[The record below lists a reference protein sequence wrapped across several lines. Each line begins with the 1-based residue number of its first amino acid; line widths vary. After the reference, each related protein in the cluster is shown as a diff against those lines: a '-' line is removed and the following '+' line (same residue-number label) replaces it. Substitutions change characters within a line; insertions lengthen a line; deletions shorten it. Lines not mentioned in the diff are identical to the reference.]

1 MMRFLPIQSSNNR
14 KGVAM
19 NTLIIVESP
28 YKVPTIKGYLGKN
41 YKVTACKGHVRDLPK
56 SKLGVDVENDFAP
69 DYINI
74 RGKGDLIKELKKEAK
89 NADRVLL
96 ATDPDREG
104 EAIAWHLSNVLG
116 NESKI
121 KRISFNEV
129 TKNALKEAV
138 ANPRDIDMK
147 LVDAQQAR
155 RILDRLVGYKIS
167 PFLWKKIKSGL
178 SAGRVQSVA
187 TRIVVDREN
196 EIRSFV
202 PKEYWTIAAKLV
214 TDDDSLVAKYYG
226 EGGKKAEVDC
236 EEAALKIV
244 KDCEGGIFTVSSV
257 KRSLKNRKPLPPF
270 TTSTLQQDA
279 NRRLNFQTRRTMM
292 VAQELY
298 EGVNLG
304 ESGMS
309 GLITYMRTDSLRV
322 SDDAREAAKDY
333 ICATYGDNFY
343 PATPNLYK
351 AKKNSQDAHEAIR
364 PTNPALSPAS
374 VKGKLTPDQYKLYK
388 LIWERFIAS
397 QMRAAELDTVVY
409 EFVCG
414 THIFRV
420 GGSSVKFSGYM
431 TVYDD
436 RTEDTENEDGLSTSF
451 LPVLSEGEKLKAQ
464 KLLPEQHFTQPPP
477 RYTEGTLTKAM
488 EEKGIGR
495 PSTFL
500 PTITTI
506 IGRGYVKR
514 NGKVLVPTEVGEVT
528 TRIMLESFPSIIDYN
543 YTADMEEE
551 LEEICSGEKYYVN
564 VLKDFYADFEKQ
576 LSAAQE
582 TLSEGRIKLAPVETD
597 LICEKCGC
605 KMVERV
611 GKFGKF
617 AGCPNYP
624 ACKNTK
630 PLDGKPNVSDAK
642 EPATDKKCPKC
653 GKNMVIRKG
662 AYGSFYACEDY
673 PTCKSTMPIVKELGV
688 SCPKCGKK
696 IVIKTTKT
704 KKTFYSCEDYP
715 NCDFSCWDVP
725 QDRKCPVCGGLVVKK
740 KNKEQ
745 YECFA
750 KCGWSEG
757 K

>member
-1 MMRFLPIQSSNNR
+1 
-14 KGVAM
+14 M

-28 YKVPTIKGYLGKN
+28 FKVPTIKGFLGKG
-41 YKVTACKGHVRDLPK
+41 YKVTACKGHIRDLPK
-56 SKLGVDVENDFAP
+56 SKLGVDIDNNFEP
-69 DYINI
+69 QYINI
-74 RGKGDLIKELKKEAK
+74 RGRGDLIKELKKEAK
-89 NADRVLL
+89 SADRIFL

-116 NESKI
+116 AAEGKI

-129 TKNALKEAV
+129 TKSALKEAV
-138 ANPRDIDMK
+138 AHPRDIDMN
-147 LVDAQQAR
+147 LVDSQQAR

-187 TRIVVDREN
+187 TRIVVDREK
-196 EIRSFV
+196 EIRSFI
-202 PKEYWTIAAKLV
+202 PEEYWTIAAKLL
-214 TDDDSLVAKYYG
+214 TDNDSVIVKYFGDGNGKRELSSETDAK
-226 EGGKKAEVDC
+226 A
-236 EEAALKIV
+236 IV
-244 KDCEGGIFTVSSV
+244 KDCEGGIFTVISV
-257 KRSLKNRKPLPPF
+257 KRAVKRRKPLPPF
-270 TTSTLQQDA
+270 TTSTLQQEA

-304 ESGMS
+304 ESGMH

-322 SDDAREAAKDY
+322 SEDARAAAKAC
-333 ICATYGDNFY
+333 IISKYGEKFY
-343 PATPNLYK
+343 PKTPNVYK

-364 PTNPALSPAS
+364 PTDPSLLPEM
-374 VKGKLTPDQYKLYK
+374 VKGKLSNDQYKLYK

-397 QMRAAELDTVVY
+397 QMCVAEIDTVTY
-409 EFVCG
+409 ETECNG
-414 THIFRV
+414 HIFRV

-431 TVYDD
+431 SVYDD
-436 RTEDTENEDGLSTSF
+436 RVEDSDNEDGLSTLS
-451 LPVLSEGEKLKAQ
+451 LPTLAEGQ
-464 KLLPEQHFTQPPP
+464 KLSLDKMLTEQHFTQPPQ
-477 RYTEGTLTKAM
+477 RYTEGTLTKIL

-506 IGRGYVKR
+506 ISRGYVKR

-528 TRIMLESFPSIIDYN
+528 TQLMLDTFPSIIDYN
-543 YTADMEEE
+543 YTADMEED
-551 LEEICSGEKYYVN
+551 LEKICSGEKPYEN
-564 VLKDFYADFEKQ
+564 VLKEFYGVFSKQ
-576 LSAAQE
+576 LEAAEE
-582 TLSEGRIKLAPVETD
+582 TLAEGRIKIAPVETD
-597 LICEKCGC
+597 IICEKCGC

-630 PLDGKPNVSDAK
+630 PIDGKAPEAELVSTA
-642 EPATDKKCPKC
+642 PTDKICPKC
-653 GKNMVIRKG
+653 GKAMVIKKG
-662 AYGSFYACEDY
+662 VYGSFYACEDY
-673 PTCKSTMPIVKELGV
+673 PSCKSTMPIVKELGV
-688 SCPKCGKK
+688 PCPKCGKR
-696 IVIKTTKT
+696 IIIKTTKT
-704 KKTFYSCEDYP
+704 RKTFYSCEDYP
-715 NCDFSCWDVP
+715 NCDFSSWDVP
-725 QDRKCPVCGGLVVKK
+725 QEKKCPSCGGLVLKK
-740 KNKEQ
+740 KNKEL

>member
-1 MMRFLPIQSSNNR
+1 
-14 KGVAM
+14 M

-28 YKVPTIKGYLGKN
+28 FKVPTIKSYLGKN

-56 SKLGVDVENDFAP
+56 SKLGVDIENDFAP

-74 RGKGDLIKELKKEAK
+74 RGRGDLIKELKKEAK
-89 NADRVLL
+89 AADRILL

-116 NESKI
+116 NEAKV

-129 TKNALKEAV
+129 TKSALKEAV
-138 ANPRDIDMK
+138 ANPREIDMK

-196 EIRSFV
+196 EIRNFV
-202 PKEYWTIAAKLV
+202 PNEYWTISAKLAS
-214 TDDDSLVAKYYG
+214 DDDTLVAKYFG
-226 EGGKKAEVDC
+226 EGGKKREINNEKDALSILADC
-236 EEAALKIV
+236 ENRDFKV
-244 KDCEGGIFTVSSV
+244 VSV
-257 KRSLKNRKPLPPF
+257 KKSVKTRRPLPPF
-270 TTSTLQQDA
+270 TTSTLQQEA

-304 ESGMS
+304 ESGMH

-322 SDDAREAAKDY
+322 SDDARLAAKEY
-333 ICATYGDNFY
+333 ICTRYGDKFY
-343 PATPNLYK
+343 PSTPNVYK

-364 PTNPALSPAS
+364 PTNPALSPDA
-374 VKGKLTPDQYKLYK
+374 VKGKLSADQYKLYK

-409 EFVCG
+409 EFECAG
-414 THIFRV
+414 HIFKA
-420 GGSSVKFSGYM
+420 GGSSVKFAGYM

-436 RTEDTENEDGLSTSF
+436 RVEDTDNEDGLSAAF
-451 LPVLSEGEKLKAQ
+451 LPNLTENQMLKLLKM
-464 KLLPEQHFTQPPP
+464 LPEQHFTQPPP

-506 IGRGYVKR
+506 ISRGYVKR
-514 NGKVLVPTEVGEVT
+514 NGKMLVPTEVGEVT
-528 TRIMLESFPSIIDYN
+528 TQIMLESFPAIIDYN
-543 YTADMEEE
+543 YTADMEEDLE
-551 LEEICSGEKYYVN
+551 LICSGEKPYVS

-576 LSAAQE
+576 LDAAKE
-582 TLSEGRIKLAPVETD
+582 TLADGRIKIAPVETD

-624 ACKNTK
+624 TCKNTK
-630 PLDGKPNVSDAK
+630 PLDGKPVQDADK
-642 EPATDKKCPKC
+642 KDIATDKVCPKC
-653 GKNMVIRKG
+653 GKAMVLRKG
-662 AYGSFYACEDY
+662 VYGSFYACEDY
-673 PTCKSTMPIVKELGV
+673 PTCKSTMPVTKELGV
-688 SCPKCGKK
+688 NCPKCGKK

-715 NCDFSCWDVP
+715 NCDFSCWDIP
-725 QDRKCPVCGGLVVKK
+725 QERKCPSCGGLVVKK

>member
-1 MMRFLPIQSSNNR
+1 
-14 KGVAM
+14 M

-28 YKVPTIKGYLGKN
+28 FKVPTIKSYLGKN

-56 SKLGVDVENDFAP
+56 SKLGVDIEHDFAP

-74 RGKGDLIKELKKEAK
+74 RGRGELIKELKKEAK
-89 NADRVLL
+89 AADRIFL

-116 NESKI
+116 ADGKV

-129 TKNALKEAV
+129 TKSALKDAV
-138 ANPRDIDMK
+138 ANPREIDMK

-196 EIRSFV
+196 EIKSFV
-202 PKEYWTIAAKLV
+202 PKEYWTVSAKLRAEND
-214 TDDDSLVAKYYG
+214 TLVAKYYG
-226 EGGKKAEVDC
+226 EGGKKRDIGCEAEANAILDDC
-236 EEAALKIV
+236 KGKSFSV
-244 KDCEGGIFTVSSV
+244 TSV
-257 KRSLKNRKPLPPF
+257 KKSVKSRRPQPPF
-270 TTSTLQQDA
+270 TTSTLQQEA

-304 ESGMS
+304 ESGMH
-309 GLITYMRTDSLRV
+309 GLITYMRTDSLRI
-322 SDDAREAAKDY
+322 SDDARDAAKEY
-333 ICATYGDNFY
+333 ICERYGERFY
-343 PATPNLYK
+343 PSTPNVYK

-364 PTNPALSPAS
+364 PTNPALSPDA
-374 VKGKLTPDQYKLYK
+374 VKGRLSPDQYRLYK

-397 QMRAAELDTVVY
+397 QMRAAELDTLLY
-409 EFVCG
+409 EFDCAG
-414 THIFRV
+414 HGFRA
-420 GGSSVKFSGYM
+420 GGSAVKFPGYM

-436 RTEDTENEDGLSTSF
+436 RVEDTDNEDGLSASS
-451 LPVLSEGEKLKAQ
+451 LPELKEGDLLALLKM
-464 KLLPEQHFTQPPP
+464 LPEQHFTQPPA

-488 EEKGIGR
+488 EERGIGR

-506 IGRGYVKR
+506 ISRGYVKR
-514 NGKVLVPTEVGEVT
+514 NGKTLYPTEIGEIT
-528 TRIMLESFPSIIDYN
+528 TKLLLDNFPSIIDYN
-543 YTADMEEE
+543 YTAEMEED
-551 LEEICSGEKYYVN
+551 LEKICSGEKPYVS

-576 LSAAQE
+576 LSAAEE
-582 TLSEGRIKLAPVETD
+582 TLAEGRIKIAPVETD
-597 LICEKCGC
+597 LVCEFCGC

-611 GKFGKF
+611 GRFGKF

-624 ACKNTK
+624 KCKNTK
-630 PLDGKPNVSDAK
+630 PLDGGASKEQEGKAA
-642 EPATDKKCPKC
+642 EPAAEKKCPKC
-653 GKNMVIRKG
+653 GKNMVIKKG

-673 PTCKSTMPIVKELGV
+673 PQCKTTLPIAKELGV
-688 SCPKCGKK
+688 ACPKCGKN

-704 KKTFYSCEDYP
+704 HKTFYSCEDYP

-725 QDRKCPVCGGLVVKK
+725 TDRKCPVCGSMVVKK
-740 KNKEQ
+740 KNKER

>member
-1 MMRFLPIQSSNNR
+1 
-14 KGVAM
+14 M

-28 YKVPTIKGYLGKN
+28 FKVPTIKSYLGKN

-56 SKLGVDVENDFAP
+56 SKLGVDIENDFAP

-74 RGKGDLIKELKKEAK
+74 RGRGDLIKELKKEAK
-89 NADRVLL
+89 SADRILL

-116 NESKI
+116 NDAKV

-138 ANPRDIDMK
+138 SNPREIDMK

-196 EIRSFV
+196 EIRNFV
-202 PKEYWTIAAKLV
+202 PKEYWTISAKLEADND
-214 TDDDSLVAKYYG
+214 TLVAKYFG
-226 EGGKKAEVDC
+226 EGGKKRDITNEAEALSILSDC
-236 EEAALKIV
+236 EKHDFAVI
-244 KDCEGGIFTVSSV
+244 SV
-257 KRSLKNRKPLPPF
+257 KKTVKSRKPLPPF
-270 TTSTLQQDA
+270 TTSTLQQEA

-304 ESGMS
+304 ESGMH

-322 SDDAREAAKDY
+322 SDDARIAAKEY
-333 ICATYGDNFY
+333 ICSRYGEKFY
-343 PATPNLYK
+343 PSSPNVYK

-364 PTNPALSPAS
+364 PTNPALSPDA
-374 VKGKLTPDQYKLYK
+374 VKGKLSNDQYKLYK

-409 EFVCG
+409 EFDCEG
-414 THIFRV
+414 HIFKA
-420 GGSSVKFSGYM
+420 GGSSVKFAGYM

-436 RTEDTENEDGLSTSF
+436 RVEDTDNEDGLSAAF
-451 LPVLSEGEKLKAQ
+451 LPSLVQGQILKLLKM
-464 KLLPEQHFTQPPP
+464 LPEQHFTQPPP

-506 IGRGYVKR
+506 ISRGYVKR

-528 TRIMLESFPSIIDYN
+528 TQIMLESFPSIIDYN
-543 YTADMEEE
+543 YTADMEED
-551 LEEICSGEKYYVN
+551 LEKICSGEKPYVS
-564 VLKDFYADFEKQ
+564 VLKDFYVDFEKQ
-576 LSAAQE
+576 LDAAQE
-582 TLSEGRIKLAPVETD
+582 TLSEGRIKIAPVETD

-624 ACKNTK
+624 TCKNTK
-630 PLDGKPNVSDAK
+630 PLDGKAPETENQEAVA
-642 EPATDKKCPKC
+642 DKKCPKC
-653 GKNMVIRKG
+653 GKSMVLRKG
-662 AYGSFYACEDY
+662 VYGSFYACEDY

-715 NCDFSCWDVP
+715 NCDFSSWDIP
-725 QDRKCPVCGGLVVKK
+725 QERKCPACGGLVVKK
-740 KNKEQ
+740 KNKEL

>member
-1 MMRFLPIQSSNNR
+1 
-14 KGVAM
+14 M

-28 YKVPTIKGYLGKN
+28 FKVPTIKSFLGKG
-41 YKVTACKGHVRDLPK
+41 YKVTACKGHIRDLPK
-56 SKLGVDVENDFAP
+56 SKLGVDIENDFAP
-69 DYINI
+69 QYINI
-74 RGKGDLIKELKKEAK
+74 RGRGDLIKELKKEAK
-89 NADRVLL
+89 GADRIFL

-104 EAIAWHLSNVLG
+104 EAIAWHLSKVLG
-116 NESKI
+116 AEDGKI

-129 TKNALKEAV
+129 TKTALKEAV
-138 ANPRDIDMK
+138 SNPREIDMH
-147 LVDAQQAR
+147 LVDSQQAR

-187 TRIVVDREN
+187 TRIVVDREK
-196 EIRSFV
+196 EIRDFV
-202 PKEYWTIAAKLV
+202 AKEYWTIAAKLKAE
-214 TDDDSLVAKYYG
+214 DDTVVAKYFG
-226 EGGKKAEVDC
+226 EGDGKRELTSEAESN
-236 EEAALKIV
+236 AIL
-244 KDCEGGIFTVSSV
+244 KDCEGGVFEVVSV
-257 KRSLKNRKPLPPF
+257 KRAIKRRKPLPPF
-270 TTSTLQQDA
+270 ITSTLQQEA

-304 ESGMS
+304 ESGMH

-322 SDDAREAAKDY
+322 SDDARAAAKEC
-333 ICATYGDNFY
+333 IVARYGERFY
-343 PATPNLYK
+343 PKTPNVYK

-364 PTNPALSPAS
+364 PTDPSLSPDM
-374 VKGKLTPDQYKLYK
+374 VKGKLSNDQYKLYK

-397 QMRAAELDTVVY
+397 QMCAAEIDTVTY
-409 EFVCG
+409 EMVCAG
-414 THIFRV
+414 HVFRV
-420 GGSSVKFSGYM
+420 GGSSVKFAGYM
-431 TVYDD
+431 SVYDD
-436 RTEDTENEDGLSTSF
+436 RIDDGDNEDGLNTLS
-451 LPVLSEGEKLKAQ
+451 LPDLREGQ
-464 KLLPEQHFTQPPP
+464 KLDLIKMLKEQHFTQPPP
-477 RYTEGTLTKAM
+477 RYTEGMLTKVL
-488 EEKGIGR
+488 EERGIGR

-506 IGRGYVKR
+506 ISRGYVKR

-528 TRIMLESFPSIIDYN
+528 TQLMLDTFPSIIDYN
-543 YTADMEEE
+543 YTAEMEED
-551 LEEICSGEKYYVN
+551 LEKICSGERPYES
-564 VLKDFYADFEKQ
+564 VLKEFYDVFEKQ
-576 LSAAQE
+576 LTAAQD
-582 TLSEGRIKLAPVETD
+582 TLAEGRIKIAPVETD
-597 LICEKCGC
+597 IICEKCGC

-624 ACKNTK
+624 TCKNTK
-630 PLDGKPNVSDAK
+630 PLDGKA
-642 EPATDKKCPKC
+642 PAAESPAPTDKTCPKC
-653 GKNMVIRKG
+653 GKPMVIKRG

-688 SCPKCGKK
+688 GCPKCGKK

-715 NCDFSCWDVP
+715 NCDFSSWDVP
-725 QDRKCPVCGGLVVKK
+725 QERKCPNCGSLVLKK
-740 KNKEQ
+740 KNKEL